1 MANVTL
7 EEANR
12 ICDAAIAKADEIGV
26 KVSISVVD
34 SGTNLMA
41 MKRMDGAIM
50 LGVEGSRGKAVAS
63 ALFGMPSSELEDR
76 ADRPVFRALMT
87 QMGGRLIM
95 GIGAVPIMKDG
106 ALIGAVGVGGAS
118 GEEDEQCA
126 IAGVSV
132 L

>member
-12 ICDAAIAKADEIGV
+12 ICDAALAKATEMGV
-26 KVSISVVD
+26 KVSVSVVD
-34 SGTNLMA
+34 AGTNLVA
-41 MKRMDGAIM
+41 MKRMDGAVM

-63 ALFGMPSSELEDR
+63 ALFGTPSGEQEER

-95 GIGAVPIMKDG
+95 GIGAVPMMRDG
-106 ALIGAVGVGGAS
+106 EVIGACGVGGAS
-118 GEEDEQCA
+118 GEEDEACA
-126 IAGVSV
+126 TAGVAA

>member
-7 EEANR
+7 EAANR
-12 ICDAAIAKADEIGV
+12 ICDAAVAKATEMGV
-26 KVSISVVD
+26 KISVSVVD
-34 SGTNLMA
+34 SGTNLVA
-41 MKRMDGAIM
+41 MKRMDGSIM

-63 ALFGMPSSELEDR
+63 ALFGQPSSELEEL

-95 GIGAVPIMKDG
+95 AIGAVPIVRDG
-106 ALIGAVGVGGAS
+106 EVIGACGVGGAT
-118 GEEDEQCA
+118 GEEDVECA
-126 IAGVSV
+126 KAGVSA